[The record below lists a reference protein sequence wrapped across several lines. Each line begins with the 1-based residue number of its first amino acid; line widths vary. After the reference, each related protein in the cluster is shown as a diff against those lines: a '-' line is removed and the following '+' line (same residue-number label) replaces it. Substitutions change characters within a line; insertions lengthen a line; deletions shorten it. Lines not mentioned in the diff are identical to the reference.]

1 MITLIFNTYLWLF
14 VTIGIALTAI
24 GCIGFYTIIRLTTKQ
39 NLPLFDEI
47 SGEDHI
53 ETQLDLARAY
63 IEMKQLKHAK
73 KILKTV
79 LAIGNTAQKKAA
91 RNLLQARET
100 VCELP

>member
-14 VTIGIALTAI
+14 VTIGMVFTIV
-24 GCIGFYTIIRLTTKQ
+24 GCIGIYTIIRLTTKKTF
-39 NLPLFDEI
+39 PLFDEI
-47 SGEDHI
+47 AGEDNI

-63 IEMKQLKHAK
+63 IEMKQPKHAK

-91 RNLLQARET
+91 RQLLQSRET
-100 VCELP
+100 ACELP